1 MSPTERPTGFLRMLR
16 CRRGSV
22 MIEAAFM
29 LPLALL
35 MVIACLD
42 AARYLSLAASA
53 DQTALALAD
62 AVSRADMVRDR
73 ATEDALTRS
82 TDTGAY
88 FALARILSEPLDL
101 GASGAVAISSVT
113 GGGAGAAT
121 VNWMRASGPAAGV
134 DPARLASLPPLPEGR
149 DFVVAEVFFEFE
161 PAVVGRAALA
171 SLLGAAP
178 TVYRRALY
186 RTRSAP
192 LTTLA
197 AP

>member
-1 MSPTERPTGFLRMLR
+1 
-16 CRRGSV
+16 
-22 MIEAAFM
+22 M

-35 MVIACLD
+35 MAVGCLD

-62 AVSRADMVRDR
+62 AVSRADAVRDR
-73 ATEDALTRS
+73 PAEDDLTQS

-88 FALARILSEPLDL
+88 FALARILAQPLDL
-101 GASGAVAISSVT
+101 GTSGAVTISSVT

-121 VNWMRASGPAAGV
+121 VNWMRATGPAAGA
-134 DPARLASLPPLPEGR
+134 DPGRLATLPPLPAGR
-149 DFVVAEVFFEFE
+149 AFIVAEVFFEFE

-171 SLLGAAP
+171 SLLGEQP
-178 TVYRRALY
+178 TIYRRALF